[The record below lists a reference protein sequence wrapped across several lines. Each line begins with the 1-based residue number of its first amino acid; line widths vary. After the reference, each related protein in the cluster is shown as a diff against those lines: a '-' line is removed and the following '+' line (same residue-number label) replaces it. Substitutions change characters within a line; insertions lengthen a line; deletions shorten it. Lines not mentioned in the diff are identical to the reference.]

1 MFFLMFVFPRLPLYK
16 ALAYLAGV
24 SAGLLLAVGLAS
36 AGDTLRV
43 LAWPGYADDDLVRVF
58 EKRFNVRVEVTLVS
72 TDDALREKLTGGQG
86 GNFDVFAANTAELQG
101 YIDMDMVAPLD
112 MGNIPLSK
120 TQSPRFRNL
129 AAIPG
134 ITRSGQV
141 YAIPYTYS
149 EMGLIYDRTG
159 VGETPA
165 SIAALWDPRYRGRVL
180 LYDGSSHN
188 FTLGAMA
195 LGIANPFQLSEE
207 DFKRV
212 TRYLIDLRR
221 NALAFY
227 TLPEES
233 VELFRHDGGVLLFAN
248 YGTQQVKLLRA
259 AGADIGYAIPKQGTL
274 AWLDC
279 WAVTKGSHN
288 KHLAESWINYT
299 LEKPVSS
306 ALTERQGLDNT
317 ISAEPTDHD
326 SKLIWLRPVEDPMRR
341 AALWNRIV
349 SGELPGKF

>member
-1 MFFLMFVFPRLPLYK
+1 MFFLKFFFFRPSLGKIWP
-16 ALAYLAGV
+16 YLAGLL
-24 SAGLLLAVGLAS
+24 AGLLFA
-36 AGDTLRV
+36 AGAAAAGETLRV
-43 LAWPGYADDDLVRVF
+43 LAWPGYADDDVVRAF

-72 TDDALREKLTGGQG
+72 TDDALRDKLTGSQSGDY
-86 GNFDVFAANTAELQG
+86 DVFAANTAELQG

-120 TQSPRFRNL
+120 TQLPRFRDL

-134 ITRSGQV
+134 ITRGGRV
-141 YAIPYTYS
+141 YAIPYTFS
-149 EMGLIYDRTG
+149 EMGLIYDRG
-159 VGETPA
+159 GIKETPA
-165 SIAALWDPRYRGRVL
+165 SVAALWDPRYRGRVL

-188 FTLGAMA
+188 FTLAAMA
-195 LGIANPFQLSEE
+195 LGIAHPFHLSDA

-248 YGTQQVKLLRA
+248 YGTQQVKMLRS
-259 AGADIGYAIPKQGTL
+259 AGADIGYAIPRQGTL

-279 WAVTKGSHN
+279 WAVTKGARN
-288 KHLAESWINYT
+288 KRLAESWINYT
-299 LEKPVSS
+299 LEKPVSTL
-306 ALTERQGLDNT
+306 LTERQGLDNT
-317 ISAEPTDHD
+317 IAATSTERER
-326 SKLIWLRPVEDPMRR
+326 KLIWLEPVEDPLRR
-341 AALWNRIV
+341 ASLWSRIV
-349 SGELPGKF
+349 SGELPEKF